1 MMTKRWLDRQGERW
15 IAQGIITSHQLEEIK
30 SLYTADKSPRMLPL
44 LASILIGLGALSYV
58 AANWQHIQEWLR
70 ITMLLSLMTV
80 AYAMGQRIYEKNQ
93 RYFGLGL
100 IAVGLFL
107 FGGSIVLV
115 GQMYH
120 MVAHH
125 ALSMIVW
132 SMAGLLLAFLY
143 RSAFLGVIALSL
155 LNVAQLYSVVAF
167 SNASWFTM
175 GLLALSSV
183 PFWLRKRNIPVALGV
198 VFTLTGVLQ
207 SILVLTAYEGNVS
220 SSFFFLIL
228 AFLYMLGDFPTTS
241 TYRNAFF
248 VPVIAIVVFCS
259 MLAVFATFR
268 VNDDLLQSLLDFPPQ
283 QLVIFLLL
291 WAIVFGV
298 SIYLKIRANRQRH
311 LLDWLVFLPWLIV
324 CVGSN
329 SDRFFEFLLPWVG
342 YVMLLVTWAYAIAI
356 LLEGYALA
364 HRQRIGV
371 GTALFLLTTTV
382 AFFQLAWNFM
392 DKSLVFIVGGLLLFG
407 LSVVFSRKRKQV
419 LHDDKEGVR

>member
-1 MMTKRWLDRQGERW
+1 MTKRWLDREGERW
-15 IAQGIITSHQLEEIK
+15 IAQGIITAHQLAQLQ
-30 SLYTADKSPRMLPL
+30 SLYTADKSPKILPL

-58 AANWQHIQEWLR
+58 AANWQHIHEWLR

-80 AYAMGQRIYEKNQ
+80 AYVMGQRIYEKNQ

-132 SMAGLLLAFLY
+132 AMAGLLLAFLY
-143 RSAFLGVIALSL
+143 RSAFLGVIALLL
-155 LNVAQLYSVVAF
+155 LNVAQMYSVVSF
-167 SNASWFTM
+167 SNFSWFTI

-183 PFWLRKRNIPVALGV
+183 PFWLHKRNIPVALVV
-198 VFTLTGVLQ
+198 VFTLTIVLQ
-207 SILVLTAYEGNVS
+207 SILFLTTYGDSVS
-220 SSFFFLIL
+220 GSFFFLIL
-228 AFLYMLGDFPTTS
+228 AFLYMIGDFPTATA
-241 TYRNAFF
+241 YRSAFF

-259 MLAVFATFR
+259 TLAVFTTFR
-268 VNDDLLQSLLDFPPQ
+268 VLDDLQFLLHFSPQ

-291 WAIVFGV
+291 WAIVCGI
-298 SIYLKIRANRQRH
+298 SIFLKIRANRQRH
-311 LLDWLVFLPWLIV
+311 LLDWLVFLPWLVV

-329 SDRFFEFLLPWVG
+329 SDRFFEFLLPWIG
-342 YVMLLVTWAYAIAI
+342 YVMLLVMWAYAITI

-382 AFFQLAWNFM
+382 AFFELAWDFM

-407 LSVVFSRKRKQV
+407 LSVVLSRKRKQV
-419 LHDDKEGVR
+419 LHDDKGGMG